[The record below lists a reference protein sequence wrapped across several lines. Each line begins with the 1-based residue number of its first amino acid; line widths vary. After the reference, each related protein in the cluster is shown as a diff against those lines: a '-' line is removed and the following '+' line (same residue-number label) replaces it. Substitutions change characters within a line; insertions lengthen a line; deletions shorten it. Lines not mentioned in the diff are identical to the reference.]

1 MYDFSAFDIEA
12 IARRCAEETQK
23 FLRHIEQDTRYCFEL
38 WRRALAEQLDDALQ
52 HLYLLYIP
60 LLAGRARRHKQFA
73 MSCADGDY
81 FARIAL
87 ANFYRACHGA
97 RFTDMFPELAPVM
110 KYLNACLHS
119 AIVQDV
125 RDNPLTP
132 PLPEDDSGLI
142 APPDP
147 SDHDLRSSDLWE
159 HIRSVLDDSRD
170 EALSYKRFVLQMTP
184 AEIMR
189 ADQGLWQ
196 STRDIS
202 VALQRIRRK
211 LRKDDTLRGLFGL

>member
-1 MYDFSAFDIEA
+1 MYDFSGLDLES
-12 IARRCAEETQK
+12 IARRCAEETWK
-23 FLRHIEQDTRYCFEL
+23 FLRQLEQDTRYCFEL
-38 WRRALAEQLDDALQ
+38 WRRALGEQIDDALR
-52 HLYLLYIP
+52 HIYLIYIP

-73 MSCADGDY
+73 MSCGDSDY
-81 FARIAL
+81 FARVAL
-87 ANFYRACHGA
+87 ANFYRACRGA
-97 RFTDMFPELAPVM
+97 RFTDMFPELAPAM

-125 RDNPLTP
+125 RDNPPAP
-132 PLPEDDSGLI
+132 PLPEDDTGLI

-147 SDHDLRSSDLWE
+147 SEHDLRKSELWA
-159 HIRSVLDDSRD
+159 HIRAVLDDAQD

-189 ADQGLWQ
+189 AEQGLWP

>member
-1 MYDFSAFDIEA
+1 MYDLSGIELES
-12 IARRCAEETQK
+12 IARRCAEETRK
-23 FLRHIEQDTRYCFEL
+23 FLRHLEQDTRYCFEL
-38 WRRALAEQLDDALQ
+38 WRRALSEQIDDAL
-52 HLYLLYIP
+52 HHVYLIYIP
-60 LLAGRARRHKQFA
+60 LLSGRARRHKQFA
-73 MSCADGDY
+73 MSCGDSDY

-87 ANFYRACHGA
+87 ANFYRACYGP
-97 RFTDMFPELAPVM
+97 RFVDKFSELQPAM

-125 RDNPLTP
+125 RDNPPMP
-132 PLPEDDSGLI
+132 PMPEDDTGPI

-147 SDHDLRSSDLWE
+147 YGSDLRSSELWG
-159 HIRSVLDDSRD
+159 HIREVLDDAQE

-189 ADQGLWQ
+189 AEPGRWP

-211 LRKDDTLRGLFGL
+211 LRKDDTLRKMFGL